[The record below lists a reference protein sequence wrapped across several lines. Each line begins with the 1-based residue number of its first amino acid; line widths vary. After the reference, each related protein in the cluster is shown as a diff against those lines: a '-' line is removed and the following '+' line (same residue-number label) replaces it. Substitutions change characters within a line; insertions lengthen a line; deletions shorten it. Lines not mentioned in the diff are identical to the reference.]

1 MPRVA
6 KAFVKDM
13 PAYFI
18 EADAI
23 QRDEIVLV
31 SSLRRKS
38 SRGRVTRSYGS
49 PTLREMFSG
58 RLA

>member
-23 QRDEIVLV
+23 KRDEITFV

-38 SRGRVTRSYGS
+38 SRGRVTQSYGS
-49 PTLREMFSG
+49 ATLKEMFSR